1 MIEIYRAIGTLINII
16 EFLILIRILLSFI
29 NLSLDNPLGE
39 ILFTMT
45 EPVLA
50 PARNLISKL
59 NIDTGM
65 FDFSPILAIILL
77 NALYNIVGRILIF

>member
-1 MIEIYRAIGTLINII
+1 MIELYRALGTLVNII
-16 EFLILIRILLSFI
+16 EFLIFIRIVLSFI
-29 NLSLDNPLGE
+29 NMSLDNVLGE

-77 NALYNIVGRILIF
+77 RTLYTIVGRILIF

>member
-1 MIEIYRAIGTLINII
+1 MISLYRAIGTLVNII

-29 NLSLDNPLGE
+29 NISMENPLGE

-50 PARNLISKL
+50 PARGLISKL
-59 NIDTGM
+59 KIDTGM
-65 FDFSPILAIILL
+65 FDFSPIVAILL
-77 NALYNIVGRILIF
+77 LRGIYNILGRIMIF